1 MVTSRTKVTT
11 PADKKRRAQ
20 EDDPRRY
27 AGSPLLNSASYRP
40 LPYLLEAFELL
51 VKARGDKDWKNVGIW
66 SIKVC
71 DHWANLPPQERDAL
85 AEAFPGAPEFLG
97 WWSGLA
103 WVAYLNALI
112 AVPER
117 REQIGGSLRA
127 AVARGGGGG
136 TPPPEW
142 GSACGGLPREQS
154 F

>member
-1 MVTSRTKVTT
+1 MLKSLKVNSL
-11 PADKKRRAQ
+11 ADKKRRAQ

-27 AGSPLLNSASYRP
+27 AGGPLLNKAPYQP

-51 VKARGDKDWKNVGIW
+51 VKARGDKDWKTVGIW

-71 DHWANLPPQERDAL
+71 DHWANLPPAERDAL
-85 AEAFPGAPEFLG
+85 EDALPGAPEFLG

-117 REQIGGSLRA
+117 REHIGRSLRA
-127 AVARGGGGG
+127 AVARGGGERLS
-136 TPPPEW
+136 PSERD
-142 GSACGGLPREQS
+142 SVCGAVIQEM
-154 F
+154 